1 MIKKLVLLV
10 ENETVIALSL
20 KMKLEEY
27 GYNVIVCTSGE
38 YAIEKAEENID
49 IVLMDISLGAGID
62 GIETAERILEKV
74 DLPIIFTSAYIDQK
88 VMDKIEKFSYGY
100 VQKNFNIV
108 LLNTAIKI
116 AIKLFNEKQKTNDVF
131 DHSINGICVY
141 KMIYD
146 DKGEAIDCE
155 HLKMNKSFA
164 ELTDVTQD
172 AIGKTMSDI
181 HRDNP
186 EIKRIIQDYAK
197 VVRNQKPLKKEFY
210 YGHEDKWFSMS
221 VFPTRNH
228 SQFAVVLE
236 NITER
241 KEKELRDCIE

>member
-27 GYNVIVCTSGE
+27 GYNVIICTSGE
-38 YAIEKAEENID
+38 QAIEKVGENVD
-49 IVLMDISLGAGID
+49 IVLMDISLGNGMD
-62 GIETAERILEKV
+62 GIETAEKILEKV

-88 VMDKIEKFSYGY
+88 VMDRIEKFSYGY
-100 VQKNFNIV
+100 IQKNFNIV

-141 KMIYD
+141 RMIYN
-146 DKGEAIDCE
+146 DKYEAIDCE
-155 HLKMNKSFA
+155 HLKMNKSFE

-172 AIGKTMSDI
+172 AIGKTMMEI

-186 EIKRIIQDYAK
+186 EIKRIIKDYAK
-197 VVRNQKPLKKEFY
+197 VVRNQEPLKKEFY
-210 YGHEDKWFSMS
+210 YGHDNKWFNMS

-236 NITER
+236 NISER
-241 KEKELRDCIE
+241 KEKELRDCL